1 MLTYYFS
8 CHEMLLVCL
17 LQIHSVARL
26 NSDAKNAKIFIYS
39 NVLDYGQTEMLWY
52 PGGLA
57 DPLT

>member
-1 MLTYYFS
+1 
-8 CHEMLLVCL
+8 MLLVRL

-26 NSDAKNAKIFIYS
+26 NSDANNAKIFIYS

-57 DPLT
+57 DPLTII